1 MRSLWRTLALQWLGG
16 DGSQALAGDS
26 TVLQS
31 LLSGEPAQ
39 TTPAFDG
46 RREPGV
52 SQRAL
57 MSLGAGRRPDAEL
70 SLEET
75 LRVGHPS
82 DYLR

>member
-1 MRSLWRTLALQWLGG
+1 
-16 DGSQALAGDS
+16 
-26 TVLQS
+26 

-57 MSLGAGRRPDAEL
+57 MSLGGGRRPDAEL

>member
-26 TVLQS
+26 TALES
-31 LLSGEPAQ
+31 LLPGELAQ
-39 TTPAFDG
+39 TTPVFDG
-46 RREPGV
+46 RREHGV
-52 SQRAL
+52 SHQAM
-57 MSLGAGRRPDAEL
+57 MSLGGGRRPDAEL